1 MAGCCCTA
9 SVAPASTRS
18 GTCGTTRSRS
28 AAAGHRAALERG
40 ATRAA
45 EPPPGAARPGAAALP
60 RAVVGRHPRPRAAAR
75 VRARGGR
82 RGRAARRP
90 RRRRQVDVGLAGRR
104 GRAPGPP
111 ATTSPSATARPPT
124 GCASRCGWTPAPSR
138 PGRPGRTTHGRRELA
153 WDSQVPSL
161 RPDLV
166 VVLRRGDGPRVRDV
180 APEVAQRALVAGTF
194 AAGELRRFWTL
205 TAVLG
210 LATGVGPVL
219 PAVEETAQRLL
230 HPAALRGARAR
241 RPPRPV
247 AARDARPPARPGPRS
262 RSDTM
267 TGQRIE
273 VAQVV
278 TRFIAGA
285 GRRRAA
291 RRAAAGPG
299 PLPGHLRDRGD
310 RAAGRAGR
318 AGRARGR
325 PRAEPGP
332 DHLAADRPRVPRTAG
347 GAVRAA
353 AVRRGAHPQREGGRA
368 GPAGPRTGSAR
379 R

>member
-1 MAGCCCTA
+1 MVVLLAGPGGVGKSTLVSRA
-9 SVAPASTRS
+9 VAEGARA
-18 GTCGTTRSRS
+18 TCDNLAVSDGTTAYGLRESMRLD
-28 AAAGHRAALERG
+28 AG
-40 ATRAA
+40 TQ
-45 EPPPGAARPGAAALP
+45 P
-60 RAVVGRHPRPRAAAR
+60 
-75 VRARGGR
+75 
-82 RGRAARRP
+82 
-90 RRRRQVDVGLAGRR
+90 AGQ
-104 GRAPGPP
+104 
-111 ATTSPSATARPPT
+111 T
-124 GCASRCGWTPAPSR
+124 
-138 PGRPGRTTHGRRELA
+138 GRTTHGRRELA

-166 VVLRRGDGPRVRDV
+166 VVLRRGDGRGCAHV

-219 PAVEETAQRLL
+219 PAVEETAPTAV

-285 GRRRAA
+285 GGVALR
-291 RRAAAGPG
+291 GVL
-299 PLPGHLRDRGD
+299 PLDPDALPRHLRDRGE
-310 RAAGRAGR
+310 RPAGRAGR
-318 AGRARGR
+318 AAGHEVVL
-325 PRAEPGP
+325 EPSLVP
-332 DHLAADRPRVPRTAG
+332 THLAARRPRLPRPAD

-353 AVRRGAHPQREGGRA
+353 AVRRGAHPQREGGRRWA
-368 GPAGPRTGSAR
+368 GWPRTGSAR